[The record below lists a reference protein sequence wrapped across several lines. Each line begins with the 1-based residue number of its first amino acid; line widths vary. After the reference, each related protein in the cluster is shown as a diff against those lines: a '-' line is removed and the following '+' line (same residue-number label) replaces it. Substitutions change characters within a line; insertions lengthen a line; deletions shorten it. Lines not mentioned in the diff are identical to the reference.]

1 MRILVT
7 GAAGFIA
14 SNLIPRLLGEGHE
27 VLGMD
32 NFFLGK
38 RAHLAGFLQDPTF
51 RFLEQDLLDGEAV
64 AAHCEA
70 FQPERVWH
78 FAANSDISFGTK
90 YTDFDLK
97 GGTLVTYN
105 VLEAM
110 RRCGAKELL
119 FASSGAIYGEPTVHP
134 TPENYGPLF
143 PISLYAASKLACEG
157 LITAYAHNYGLRAW
171 MFRFGNIVGPNPTHG
186 VIHDFVLRLLE
197 DPSRLAIL
205 GDGSQAK
212 PYVHVEDCLDGM
224 LFGQAHAGDRVNC
237 FNLAVA
243 DQTSVAEIAQW
254 TLEAMGLDPVT
265 VRVEYSGGK
274 RGWRGDVP
282 FVNLDTSRMQAL
294 GWAPKLNSG
303 QSVRRCIE
311 EVVRQFTGTPQEPQ
325 AKGEDTPWR

>member
-14 SNLIPRLLGEGHE
+14 SNLIPRLLDAGHE
-27 VLGMD
+27 VLGLD

-38 RAHLAGFLQDPTF
+38 REHIARLLTFPGF
-51 RFLEQDLLDGEAV
+51 RFHEQDLLEARAV
-64 AAHCEA
+64 AELFLA
-70 FQPERVWH
+70 FRPERVWH
-78 FAANSDISFGTK
+78 LAANSDISFGTR

-110 RRCGAKELL
+110 RLAEAREIL
-119 FASSGAIYGEPTVHP
+119 FSSSGAIYGEPTVHP

-157 LITAYAHNYGLRAW
+157 LITAYAHNYDLQAW
-171 MFRFGNIVGPNPTHG
+171 IFRFGNVIGPNPTHG
-186 VIHDFVLRLLE
+186 VIHDFVLRLQD
-197 DPSRLAIL
+197 DPSRLTIL

-224 LFGQAHAGDRVNC
+224 MFGHGHALERVNC
-237 FNLAVA
+237 YNLAVE
-243 DQTSVAEIAQW
+243 DQTSVTQIADW
-254 TLEAMGLDPVT
+254 TLEAMGLDPARVN
-265 VRVEYSGGK
+265 VEYSGGK

-282 FVNLDTSRMQAL
+282 FVNLDTTRMKTL
-294 GWAPKLNSG
+294 GWEPRMNSNE
-303 QSVRRCIE
+303 SVRRCIQ
-311 EVVRQFTGTPQEPQ
+311 EVVKQFTGIPSE
-325 AKGEDTPWR
+325 